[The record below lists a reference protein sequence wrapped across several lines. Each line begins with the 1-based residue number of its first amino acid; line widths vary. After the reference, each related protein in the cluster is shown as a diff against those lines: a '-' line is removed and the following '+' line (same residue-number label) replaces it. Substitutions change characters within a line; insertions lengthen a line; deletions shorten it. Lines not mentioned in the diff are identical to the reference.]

1 MSEKNKICK
10 LVSNNLLTVN
20 AIGNGYSISIVS
32 VLNSVNRAI
41 VVINTAVLE
50 LTNAFPVV
58 PKQKYPLRTG
68 GCAGG
73 IQLD

>member
-20 AIGNGYSISIVS
+20 AIGNGYSIIAITTII
-32 VLNSVNRAI
+32 NSVNRAI

-58 PKQKYPLRTG
+58 HKQKYPLRTG

-73 IQLD
+73 IQA